1 MLDINHSL
9 RIAYYTALNGI
20 EGVPV
25 FYQAVPPTVS
35 PDNYI
40 VFRSIT
46 SIDDSTVNSCDL
58 STTITVEIHTWKD
71 GMNSGLDADLIA
83 RQVYDRIYPNPSA
96 VLTIDGAQMV
106 NTRVVN
112 DQTQDFVSQQNRGYI
127 SRFITFRHRIF
138 LTSDIS

>member
-9 RIAYYTALNGI
+9 RIAYYTDLNGI

-46 SIDDSTVNSCDL
+46 SIDDSTVNSSDL

-96 VLTIDGAQMV
+96 VLTLDGAQMV

>member
-1 MLDINHSL
+1 
-9 RIAYYTALNGI
+9 
-20 EGVPV
+20 
-25 FYQAVPPTVS
+25 
-35 PDNYI
+35 
-40 VFRSIT
+40 
-46 SIDDSTVNSCDL
+46 
-58 STTITVEIHTWKD
+58 
-71 GMNSGLDADLIA
+71 LIA

-96 VLTIDGAQMV
+96 VLTLDGAQMV